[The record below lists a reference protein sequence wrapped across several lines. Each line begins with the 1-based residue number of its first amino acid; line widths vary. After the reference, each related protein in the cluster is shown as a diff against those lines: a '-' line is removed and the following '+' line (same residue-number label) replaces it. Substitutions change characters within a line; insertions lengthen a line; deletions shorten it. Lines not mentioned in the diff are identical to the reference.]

1 MTILIRRNADA
12 EAINFGILDIAEA
25 LPKLWTGPHVALRI
39 TEGFV
44 TLKQIPGGDR
54 LSTRTAWPSYRYEF
68 EDLIAQQEQGEL
80 EQTMQMQNRTHVS
93 PSIRDIARSDEV
105 CYWPMKYLAA
115 KHLEF
120 CVAVNAIALA
130 HSLGLDAG
138 WVTRK
143 RGGYADTWRDRHDQ
157 GCEIIAAGL
166 IADRVP
172 VF

>member
-1 MTILIRRNADA
+1 MTILIRRSVNADA
-12 EAINFGILDIAEA
+12 INFDLAEE
-25 LPKLWTGPHVALRI
+25 LPALWTGRHVARRI

-44 TLKQIPGGDR
+44 TLEQLPQGDR
-54 LSTRTAWPSYRYEF
+54 LSTRTAWPAYRYEW
-68 EDLIAQQEQGEL
+68 EDLLAQQEQGEL
-80 EQTMQMQNRTHVS
+80 ERTTQMQNRTHVS
-93 PSIRDIARSDEV
+93 PSIRDITRADEV

-115 KHLEF
+115 KHLHL

-130 HSLGLDAG
+130 HSLGFDAG

-143 RGGYADTWRDRHDQ
+143 RGGYADTWRDRHDR

-166 IADRVP
+166 VADRVP